1 MSAISPGKVGGFVA
15 AVGRFLINFLTN
27 MVRRLLIFGHYIL
40 ICWQQQRLRRAW
52 RQLGQRL
59 HLSLEE
65 GEVNPMLTEPVKDAV
80 DKARQ
85 LKAGK
90 DRQYQA
96 IAEIREKMRA
106 GHVAKPAAPPPE
118 ASGPQEPPKGRDQTD
133 VSKE

>member
-1 MSAISPGKVGGFVA
+1 MSASSPGKVGGFVA
-15 AVGRFLINFLTN
+15 AVGRFLINFLAN

-40 ICWQQQRLRRAW
+40 ICWRQQRLRRAW

-59 HLSLEE
+59 HQSLEE
-65 GEVNPMLTEPVKDAV
+65 GEVNLMLTEPVKDAV

-96 IAEIREKMRA
+96 IAEIREKIRA
-106 GHVAKPAAPPPE
+106 GRVAKPAAPSPE
-118 ASGPQEPPKGRDQTD
+118 ASGPQEASEGTRSD
-133 VSKE
+133 